1 GMQHMNRKGFTLIEL
16 LIVVVIMGVMAA
28 SAVRKF
34 ANTKGKAYIASM
46 KSDLRNLVTAEEA
59 FFADSVKYSTN
70 VTSKVGGVAC
80 TPVAGQVSW
89 CPTTGNNLV
98 TLNVPGGGWDATM
111 TNNNLT
117 GGSKVTCSIF
127 VNEGAD
133 PSGIAT
139 SEGAP
144 ACKYALRQQYQH
156 ERRGVFP
163 RRLLLIRHGLW
174 CLAIIQRHGENLH
187 AEPARCRAK
196 LSKIM
201 WRNGLL

>member
-1 GMQHMNRKGFTLIEL
+1 MNRKGFTLIEL
-16 LIVVVIMGVMAA
+16 FFFLMIRRPPR
-28 SAVRKF
+28 STLFPYTTLFRS
-34 ANTKGKAYIASM
+34 KAYIASM

-98 TLNVPGGGWDATM
+98 GINTPGGGWDATM
-111 TNNNLT
+111 TNNNLV

-133 PSGIAT
+133 PAGIAT

-144 ACKYALRQQYQH
+144 ACK
-156 ERRGVFP
+156 
-163 RRLLLIRHGLW
+163 
-174 CLAIIQRHGENLH
+174 
-187 AEPARCRAK
+187 
-196 LSKIM
+196 
-201 WRNGLL
+201 